1 MLRTRLWD
9 LHEEPFSLL
18 QNELLRNSASPH
30 ILSAF
35 KISLPALTSLFKI
48 LLVFHLGLPF
58 LFTNL
63 PSDYSAS
70 CFILFTLG
78 PENSKEY
85 FASASSVLCLRL
97 RTSATPQDNI
107 GWTQGLSPVP
117 RDGNNK
123 PPKFFTSIKLK
134 SVKNKTSHKMRIKV
148 SYHGKI
154 CLIKKKIFPL
164 STDKEK
170 NRKILAFQSN
180 NASSKLEI
188 LIKYCSYSFI
198 LICHIFIL

>member
-1 MLRTRLWD
+1 MLHT
-9 LHEEPFSLL
+9 
-18 QNELLRNSASPH
+18 
-30 ILSAF
+30 
-35 KISLPALTSLFKI
+35 
-48 LLVFHLGLPF
+48 VYLGTGKL
-58 LFTNL
+58 
-63 PSDYSAS
+63 
-70 CFILFTLG
+70 
-78 PENSKEY
+78 KEY

-97 RTSATPQDNI
+97 RTSATLQDNT

>member
-1 MLRTRLWD
+1 MKSHSPFFRTN
-9 LHEEPFSLL
+9 SLG
-18 QNELLRNSASPH
+18 
-30 ILSAF
+30 I
-35 KISLPALTSLFKI
+35 LPALTYF
-48 LLVFHLGLPF
+48 
-58 LFTNL
+58 L
-63 PSDYSAS
+63 PSKYLFLPWLLYLKYSWY
-70 CFILFTLG
+70 FILAYLSYLPIYHQIIQHHASYVYLG
-78 PENSKEY
+78 TWKLKEY

-154 CLIKKKIFPL
+154 CLIKKKSFPYL
-164 STDKEK
+164 
-170 NRKILAFQSN
+170 
-180 NASSKLEI
+180 
-188 LIKYCSYSFI
+188 LIKKKIERFFHSSQIMHHLNLKYSLSIALTLSFLFAI
-198 LICHIFIL
+198 YSSFK